1 MAKNAETPFG
11 ALASVST
18 TGSIERVIE
27 AAADLA
33 LMVDAGGV
41 IRDVYL
47 GSPFRE
53 ESGEEWIGRPWSTTV
68 TRENRE
74 KVDQLLREAETSGVS
89 RFRQVN
95 QAFASGREA
104 PVGFTAVR
112 VGARGEV
119 VAIGRDLQALSA
131 LQQRL
136 VEAQQAMER
145 DYWKLRQIET
155 RYRLLFQRSSEAV
168 LVVDAATLRA
178 VDANPAA
185 GNALGIPAREVVGRE
200 VQSLLDPSDREAV
213 LSHLS
218 TVRARGR
225 AEGIRVR
232 AGPRRDSWMF
242 SASLVRQDPQS
253 LFLIHLTA
261 SEPGVAALPPG
272 PASTALDLLR
282 EAPDGFV
289 VLNPDGTI
297 LTANRAFLELAQL
310 SAEDEARGEPLSRWL
325 GRPGA
330 DLTVLLT
337 TLRTHGVVR
346 LFSTSVRGEYGSVT
360 EVELS
365 AVAAPDAEVP
375 AIGIVVRDV
384 GRRLARGPEGARDLS
399 RAVEQLTDLVG
410 RVSLRKLVQDTVA
423 LVERHFVEAAL
434 ELTGENRTA
443 AAELLGLSRQ
453 SLYTKLRRY
462 ELGGGSDPADEG
474 GAARPHG
481 ALSAAP
487 RTLEETPGEEDEDT
501 REP

>member
-1 MAKNAETPFG
+1 MEEDTSTPFG
-11 ALASVST
+11 ALSVGPA
-18 TGSIERVIE
+18 TGSFERVIE

-33 LMVDAGGV
+33 LMVDSEGV

-47 GSPFRE
+47 GSSFRQ
-53 ESGEEWIGRPWSTTV
+53 ESGREWIGRPWAATV

-74 KVDQLLREAETSGVS
+74 KISDLLAEAGSGGVS
-89 RFRQVN
+89 RFRQIN

-112 VGARGEV
+112 VGKAGEV
-119 VAIGRDLQALSA
+119 VAIGRDLQALST

-168 LVVDAATLRA
+168 VVVDAASLKT

-185 GNALGIPAREVVGRE
+185 GEALGLPARDAVGRDFRSLLDAADREVVE
-200 VQSLLDPSDREAV
+200 
-213 LSHLS
+213 SHLN
-218 TVRARGR
+218 TVRTRGR
-225 AEGIRVR
+225 ADEVRVR
-232 AGPRRDSWMF
+232 AGPRRDPWRL
-242 SASLVRQDPQS
+242 SASLVRQDPSS
-253 LFLIHLTA
+253 LFLIHLRAPETNGA
-261 SEPGVAALPPG
+261 SVVPQS
-272 PASTALDLLR
+272 ASASLSLLR
-282 EAPDGFV
+282 DAPDGFV
-289 VLNPDGTI
+289 VLSPDGSI
-297 LTANRAFLELAQL
+297 LSANRAFLDLAQL
-310 SAEDEARGEPLSRWL
+310 TAEDEVQGESISRWL

-365 AVAAPDAEVP
+365 AVAASEAEVP

-384 GRRLARGPEGARDLS
+384 GRRLARGPEGAAELS
-399 RAVEQLTDLVG
+399 RAVEQLTGLVG
-410 RVSLRKLVQDTVA
+410 RVGLRKLVGDTVA

-434 ELTGENRTA
+434 ELTGDNRTA

-462 ELGGGSDPADEG
+462 NLPHISGGGEGSFGEDP
-474 GAARPHG
+474 
-481 ALSAAP
+481 
-487 RTLEETPGEEDEDT
+487 EDG
-501 REP
+501 

>member
-1 MAKNAETPFG
+1 MEEDTSTPFG
-11 ALASVST
+11 ALSVGT
-18 TGSIERVIE
+18 ATGSFERVIE

-33 LMVDAGGV
+33 LMVDSDGV

-47 GSPFRE
+47 GSSFRQ
-53 ESGEEWIGRPWSTTV
+53 ESGREWIGRPWSATV

-74 KVDQLLREAETSGVS
+74 KVSDLLSEASSGGVS

-95 QAFASGREA
+95 QSFASGREA

-112 VGARGEV
+112 VGKAGEV
-119 VAIGRDLQALSA
+119 VAIGRDLQALST

-168 LVVDAATLRA
+168 VVVDAASLKT

-185 GNALGIPAREVVGRE
+185 GEALGLPAREAVGRDFR
-200 VQSLLDPSDREAV
+200 SLLDSADRALVE
-213 LSHLS
+213 SHL
-218 TVRARGR
+218 TAVRTRGR
-225 AEGIRVR
+225 ADEVKVR
-232 AGPRRDSWMF
+232 AGPRRDTWRL
-242 SASLVRQDPQS
+242 SASLVRQDPSS
-253 LFLIHLTA
+253 LFLIHLRAPETSGA
-261 SEPGVAALPPG
+261 SVVPQS
-272 PASTALDLLR
+272 ASASLSLLR
-282 EAPDGFV
+282 DAPDGFV
-289 VLNPDGTI
+289 VLSPDGSI
-297 LTANRAFLELAQL
+297 LSANRAFLDLAQL
-310 SAEDEARGEPLSRWL
+310 TVEDEVQGESISRWL

-365 AVAAPDAEVP
+365 AVAASEAEVP

-384 GRRLARGPEGARDLS
+384 GRRLARGPEGAAELS
-399 RAVEQLTDLVG
+399 RAVEQLTGLVG
-410 RVSLRKLVQDTVA
+410 RVGLRKLVGDTVA

-434 ELTGENRTA
+434 ELTGDNRTA

-462 ELGGGSDPADEG
+462 NLPHVSGGGEGSFGEDPGDG
-474 GAARPHG
+474 
-481 ALSAAP
+481 
-487 RTLEETPGEEDEDT
+487 
-501 REP
+501 

>member
-1 MAKNAETPFG
+1 MKRVAKNADTPFG
-11 ALASVST
+11 DLSASVT

-33 LMVDAGGV
+33 LMVDSGGV

-47 GSPFRE
+47 GTPFRE
-53 ESGEEWIGRPWSTTV
+53 ESGEAWIGRPWSTTV

-74 KVDQLLREAETSGVS
+74 KVAELLREAGNSGVS

-95 QAFASGREA
+95 QAFASGLEA
-104 PVGFTAVR
+104 PVGYTAVR
-112 VGARGEV
+112 VGPQGEV

-145 DYWKLRQIET
+145 DYWRLRQIET

-168 LVVDAATLRA
+168 LVVDASTLKA

-185 GNALGIPAREVVGRE
+185 GQVLGAEPREVVGRE
-200 VQSLLDPSDREAV
+200 LHTLFDPADRDTVQAHLTAV
-213 LSHLS
+213 Q
-218 TVRARGR
+218 ARGR
-225 AEGIRVR
+225 SEEIRVR
-232 AGPRRDSWMF
+232 AGPRRDSWQF

-253 LFLIHLTA
+253 LFLIHLRSPETPSAAVIPETA
-261 SEPGVAALPPG
+261 SATLH
-272 PASTALDLLR
+272 LLR
-282 EAPDGFV
+282 DAPDGFV
-289 VLNPDGTI
+289 VIDPAGAI
-297 LTANRAFLELAQL
+297 LSANRAFLDLAQL
-310 SAEDEARGEPLSRWL
+310 SAEEEARGESIGRWL

-330 DLTVLLT
+330 DLAVLLT

-346 LFSTSVRGEYGSVT
+346 LFATSVRGEFGAAT

-365 AVAAPDAEVP
+365 AVSAFEAEVP
-375 AIGIVVRDV
+375 SVGIVVRDV
-384 GRRLARGPEGARDLS
+384 GRRLARGPEGAQELS
-399 RAVEQLTDLVG
+399 RAVEHLTELVG

-453 SLYTKLRRY
+453 SLYTKLHRY
-462 ELGGGSDPADEG
+462 DLTGGGGDSGSSSEG
-474 GAARPHG
+474 
-481 ALSAAP
+481 
-487 RTLEETPGEEDEDT
+487 
-501 REP
+501 

>member
-1 MAKNAETPFG
+1 VEEDTSTPFG
-11 ALASVST
+11 ALSVGSS
-18 TGSIERVIE
+18 TGSFERVIE

-33 LMVDAGGV
+33 LMVDSSGV

-47 GSPFRE
+47 GSSFQQ
-53 ESGEEWIGRPWSTTV
+53 ESGREWIGRPWTATV

-74 KVDQLLREAETSGVS
+74 KVSDLLAEANSGGVS

-95 QAFASGREA
+95 QSFASGREV

-112 VGARGEV
+112 VGKGGEV
-119 VAIGRDLQALSA
+119 VAIGRDLQALST

-168 LVVDAATLRA
+168 LVVDSSTLKT

-185 GNALGIPAREVVGRE
+185 GEALGLPAREAVGRDLRT
-200 VQSLLDPSDREAV
+200 LLDPGDRE
-213 LSHLS
+213 LLEGHLN
-218 TVRARGR
+218 TVRTRGR
-225 AEGIRVR
+225 ADEVKVR
-232 AGPRRDSWMF
+232 AGPRRNTWRL
-242 SASLVRQDPQS
+242 SASLVRQDPSS
-253 LFLIHLTA
+253 LFLIHLRTPETPGA
-261 SEPGVAALPPG
+261 S
-272 PASTALDLLR
+272 ASPQSASASLSLLR
-282 EAPDGFV
+282 DAPDGFV
-289 VLNPDGTI
+289 VLSPDGSI
-297 LTANRAFLELAQL
+297 LSANRAFLDLAQL
-310 SAEDEARGEPLSRWL
+310 TAEDEVQGESISRWL

-365 AVAAPDAEVP
+365 AVAASEAEVP
-375 AIGIVVRDV
+375 AVGIVVRDV
-384 GRRLARGPEGARDLS
+384 GRRLARGPEGAAELS
-399 RAVEQLTDLVG
+399 RAVEQLTGLVG
-410 RVSLRKLVQDTVA
+410 RVGLRKLVGDTVA

-434 ELTGENRTA
+434 ELTGDNRTA

-462 ELGGGSDPADEG
+462 NLPHISSGGEGSFGEDPEG
-474 GAARPHG
+474 G
-481 ALSAAP
+481 
-487 RTLEETPGEEDEDT
+487 
-501 REP
+501 